1 RRAGGSWL
9 ALRPSGV
16 LGGGAARPPMP
27 VRIGLSIENVTLA
40 GALLQ
45 RVSGEVVA
53 DADSWNLDV
62 LDFRAP
68 GSTQVGLSGRLNIT
82 SKGIAFDGRTKVE
95 ARDPRALT
103 AWLTADAQTITA
115 SALRAEGDVK
125 LASGHLSIDG
135 LTAEIDRMTMEGR
148 VAY

>member
-1 RRAGGSWL
+1 IYIVTPAAALWRRVI
-9 ALRPSGV
+9 SGV
-16 LGGGAARPPMP
+16 G
-27 VRIGLSIENVTLA
+27 
-40 GALLQ
+40 
-45 RVSGEVVA
+45 A

-68 GSTQVGLSGRLNIT
+68 GATQVGLSGRLNIT

-115 SALRAEGDVK
+115 GALRAEGDVK
-125 LASGHLSIDG
+125 LASDHVSIDG
-135 LTAEIDRMTMEGR
+135 LTAEIDRMTM
-148 VAY
+148 A